1 MRALFSL
8 SYLCLSSLSR
18 LSLCRARSLTHDT
31 PKYTHREVVQE
42 NLGEIQRVFAD
53 HGLRANVRLQVRCLI
68 ERERERERES
78 EKGERE
84 GREGGREGA
93 SDCE

>member
-1 MRALFSL
+1 M
-8 SYLCLSSLSR
+8 
-18 LSLCRARSLTHDT
+18 
-31 PKYTHREVVQE
+31 QE

-78 EKGERE
+78 EKG
-84 GREGGREGA
+84 GREGGRERA
-93 SDCE
+93 SERLRVATEPLQFKQSFQRMEFHVSSS